1 MPLTIKLTWAP
12 STNPTSH
19 LLPPKLHA
27 PSESSSAVFPRASPP
42 SPPHRPLIAKCT
54 TGGGAGEGGGL
65 KKALSGIVGEQV
77 EELLKRE
84 ENRELLDGL
93 EKASQ
98 RVENAKRELA
108 EIERQELEAKLVR
121 DYITQ
126 LESRASETMTI
137 DVLYVVGHLFLLR
150 LLAVFALKIAECQKE
165 ISEAKSMVEE
175 AERALSQDGDQL
187 GDGYASA
194 ETENK
199 EIDKDKER
207 WQSIKAASVSALVGT
222 VAGLPFSFTQV
233 ASISELILPL
243 GVTFASCAL
252 FGVTFRYTLRRDFDN
267 VQLKTGAPAAFGVV
281 KGLATLDGGKPLE
294 LNAGSFLSHAFDGA
308 IYVSQ
313 SLFVFLSAAVAL
325 DYCFKTGLLSPFPI
339 KKSVRGSN

>member
-1 MPLTIKLTWAP
+1 MSLTIKLTWAP

-126 LESRASETMTI
+126 LESRASE
-137 DVLYVVGHLFLLR
+137 
-150 LLAVFALKIAECQKE
+150 IAECQKE

>member
-126 LESRASETMTI
+126 LESRASE
-137 DVLYVVGHLFLLR
+137 
-150 LLAVFALKIAECQKE
+150 IAECQKE

>member
-1 MPLTIKLTWAP
+1 MPLTIKLAWAP

-19 LLPPKLHA
+19 LLPPKLLA
-27 PSESSSAVFPRASPP
+27 PSESSSALFPRASP

-54 TGGGAGEGGGL
+54 TGGTAGEGGGL
-65 KKALSGIVGEQV
+65 KKALIGIVGEQV

-126 LESRASETMTI
+126 LESRASE
-137 DVLYVVGHLFLLR
+137 
-150 LLAVFALKIAECQKE
+150 IAECQKE

-252 FGVTFRYTLRRDFDN
+252 FGVTFRYTMRRDLDN

-294 LNAGSFLSHAFDGA
+294 LNAGSFVSHAFDGA

-339 KKSVRGSN
+339 KKSVSGSN

>member
-126 LESRASETMTI
+126 LESRASE
-137 DVLYVVGHLFLLR
+137 
-150 LLAVFALKIAECQKE
+150 IAECQKE

-252 FGVTFRYTLRRDFDN
+252 FGVTFRYTLRRDSDN

>member
-1 MPLTIKLTWAP
+1 MPSTIKLVWAP

-19 LLPPKLHA
+19 LLPPKLLT
-27 PSESSSAVFPRASPP
+27 PSESSSALFPRASPP

-54 TGGGAGEGGGL
+54 TGGTAGEGGGL

-108 EIERQELEAKLVR
+108 EIERQELEAKLVS

-126 LESRASETMTI
+126 LESRASE
-137 DVLYVVGHLFLLR
+137 
-150 LLAVFALKIAECQKE
+150 IAECQKE

-175 AERALSQDGDQL
+175 AERTLSQDGDQL

-252 FGVTFRYTLRRDFDN
+252 FGVTFRYTMRRDLDN

-294 LNAGSFLSHAFDGA
+294 LNAGSFVSHAFDGA

-339 KKSVRGSN
+339 KKSVSGSN

>member
-1 MPLTIKLTWAP
+1 MKSDKQNPPKLHHAFNHQAHLGSLHKPGP

-126 LESRASETMTI
+126 LESRASE
-137 DVLYVVGHLFLLR
+137 
-150 LLAVFALKIAECQKE
+150 IAECQKE

>member
-1 MPLTIKLTWAP
+1 M
-12 STNPTSH
+12 
-19 LLPPKLHA
+19 
-27 PSESSSAVFPRASPP
+27 
-42 SPPHRPLIAKCT
+42 
-54 TGGGAGEGGGL
+54 
-65 KKALSGIVGEQV
+65 

-126 LESRASETMTI
+126 LESRASE
-137 DVLYVVGHLFLLR
+137 
-150 LLAVFALKIAECQKE
+150 IAECQKE

-194 ETENK
+194 EAENK

-243 GVTFASCAL
+243 GVAFASCAL
-252 FGVTFRYTLRRDFDN
+252 FGVTFRYTMRRDLDN

-281 KGLATLDGGKPLE
+281 KGLATLDGGNPLE
-294 LNAGSFLSHAFDGA
+294 LNAGSFVSHAFDGA

-339 KKSVRGSN
+339 KKSVSGSN

>member
-1 MPLTIKLTWAP
+1 MPLTIKLTWAS

-19 LLPPKLHA
+19 LLPPKLRA

-65 KKALSGIVGEQV
+65 KKALSSIVGEQV

-126 LESRASETMTI
+126 LESRASE
-137 DVLYVVGHLFLLR
+137 
-150 LLAVFALKIAECQKE
+150 IAECQKE

-194 ETENK
+194 ETEK
-199 EIDKDKER
+199 IDKDKER

-243 GVTFASCAL
+243 GITFASCAL